1 MSKRTSKQ
9 ERERRKRAYEHER
22 AAQASAGEKDEA
34 PSTAAGRVARELR
47 QDQAASGT
55 GFRASA
61 ARFRAQLGA
70 PRTAAQNGLIACSL
84 VVAVWSVAFFE
95 AGIGAIDLMGLYQHD
110 LLMAVIRLGAMLV
123 ACGLTIRAAV
133 DVSQLPQVVRGW
145 AGVPLLFSFV
155 DVVLMMV
162 PGTSLGASAVG
173 EVVVSVVSFGLGI
186 LMYVLCSRATAEH
199 PEATEEWR
207 DATELKQ
214 RQMAER
220 ARHPLKRFR
229 KR

>member
-1 MSKRTSKQ
+1 MSKRSSRQ
-9 ERERRKRAYEHER
+9 ERERRKRAYERER
-22 AAQASAGEKDEA
+22 AAQASAGEKDET

-47 QDQAASGT
+47 RDQAEAG
-55 GFRASA
+55 GLRASA
-61 ARFRAQLGA
+61 SRFRAQLGL
-70 PRTAAQNGLIACSL
+70 PRTAAQNGL
-84 VVAVWSVAFFE
+84 VVCALAVAAWSVAFFE
-95 AGIGAIDLMGLYQHD
+95 GGIGAFDLMGLYQRD

-123 ACGLTIRAAV
+123 ACALTIRAAV

-155 DVVLMMV
+155 DVVLMMA
-162 PGTSLGASAVG
+162 PGSSLGASPVG
-173 EVVVSVVSFGLGI
+173 EVVVSVVNFGLGV

-199 PEATEEWR
+199 PEASEEWR
-207 DATELKQ
+207 DATELRQ

-220 ARHPLKRFR
+220 ARHPLRRFR